1 MLSNKHQH
9 KGIKKKFDEIDNIS
23 RTPKITTVIHLHIDP
38 PIPAS

>member
-23 RTPKITTVIHLHIDP
+23 KTPKTTTVIQLHIDSR
-38 PIPAS
+38 IPAS